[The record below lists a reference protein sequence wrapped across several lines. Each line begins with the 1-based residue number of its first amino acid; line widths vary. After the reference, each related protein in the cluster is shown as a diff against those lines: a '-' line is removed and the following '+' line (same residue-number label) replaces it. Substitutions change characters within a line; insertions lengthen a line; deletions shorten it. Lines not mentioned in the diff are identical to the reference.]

1 MNLQD
6 KKNMYEKAPTAVI
19 CLSPNSG
26 GMELATIKLAKTL
39 NQYLDIILIMQK
51 DKFMH
56 QQCLTNPDYNHLN
69 FETIS
74 FNSNLSP
81 SIIFKARKIMMQYK
95 IKNVI
100 FVGASELKSLYFAF
114 LGLDINLI
122 VRHGTTKSNP
132 KKDFFHKLIY
142 SNVATHVAISN
153 HLAKNVS
160 YIVPFGKN
168 TQLTTI
174 IPSMPK
180 ECSTNTKELNDKL
193 QLLHVGRVTPGKGLK
208 EALLACDTLYK
219 HNIDFN
225 LDSYGGMSE
234 KYKDEFEN
242 FIDTLEY
249 KDSFHRCGFTNN
261 IYDEYP
267 KHDIFI
273 FPTKGEGFGNVMME
287 AISHGIIIL
296 SFDNTAITNFK
307 EMGFHIH
314 LVTDGSVDEL
324 KEKLLY
330 IANNIEEEKN
340 LALQNQSLAKKIFS
354 PEREAKEYLELVI

>member
-1 MNLQD
+1 
-6 KKNMYEKAPTAVI
+6 MYEKAPTAVI

-39 NQYLDIILIMQK
+39 NEYIDVTLIMQEN
-51 DKFMH
+51 KFIH
-56 QQCLTNPDYNHLN
+56 KQCLMNPDYSHLK

-74 FNSNLSP
+74 FSSNLSP
-81 SIIFKARKIMMQYK
+81 SIIFKTRQIIKQNH

-114 LGLDINLI
+114 LGLNINLI

-132 KKDFFHKLIY
+132 KKDFFHKLVY
-142 SNVATHVAISN
+142 SNIAFHVAISN

-160 YIVPFGKN
+160 YIVPFGKK

-180 ECSTNTKELNDKL
+180 ECSTNKKESNEKL
-193 QLLHVGRVTPGKGLK
+193 QLLHVGRVTQGKGLK
-208 EALLACDTLYK
+208 EALLACDILYK
-219 HNIDFN
+219 NNIDFN
-225 LDSYGGMSE
+225 LDSYGGMSD
-234 KYKDEFEN
+234 KYKNEFEN
-242 FIDTLEY
+242 FINTLEY

-261 IYDEYP
+261 IYDEYS

-287 AISHGIIIL
+287 AIAHGIIIL

-314 LVTDGSVDEL
+314 LVKDASVDRL
-324 KEKLLY
+324 RDKLSY
-330 IANNIEEEKN
+330 IVNNLENEILLANENIEK
-340 LALQNQSLAKKIFS
+340 AKLTFS
-354 PEREAKEYLELVI
+354 PEREAKEYLELLN